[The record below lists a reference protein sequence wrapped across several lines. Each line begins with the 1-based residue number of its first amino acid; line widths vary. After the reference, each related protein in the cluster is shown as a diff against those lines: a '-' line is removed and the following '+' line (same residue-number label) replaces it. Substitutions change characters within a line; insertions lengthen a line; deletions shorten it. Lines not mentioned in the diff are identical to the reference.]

1 MFNYVLIL
9 WISETLITWG
19 SNFSGTNK
27 ISDPNA
33 IAGISIIH
41 LLLSYVS
48 FPAYLL
54 PISPLCIFQCVSST
68 LRLSAAA
75 ARASIAVCGASLQ
88 LCVRW
93 VLAHNS
99 GCVNRTIFFSF
110 SKKFVKLTK
119 LDIRELVLVKAAVL
133 FAFKVNLRSPLK
145 PQKSW
150 PSENKNCV
158 KTAQTHKKIETT
170 TKKIMVSRRKILSRS
185 RDELHSDIYF
195 MAEDDDEDVW
205 YSKEKLY
212 RVSSIIFSCFSL

>member
-1 MFNYVLIL
+1 M
-9 WISETLITWG
+9 
-19 SNFSGTNK
+19 
-27 ISDPNA
+27 
-33 IAGISIIH
+33 
-41 LLLSYVS
+41 
-48 FPAYLL
+48 L
-54 PISPLCIFQCVSST
+54 PISPPCIFQCVSGT
-68 LRLSAAA
+68 LKLSA

-119 LDIRELVLVKAAVL
+119 LDIRELVFVKAAVL

-158 KTAQTHKKIETT
+158 KTAQTHNWNNNKKNHGVS
-170 TKKIMVSRRKILSRS
+170 KKNIVSFKGRASFRYLFYGRRWR
-185 RDELHSDIYF
+185 RRCVVF
-195 MAEDDDEDVW
+195 
-205 YSKEKLY
+205 
-212 RVSSIIFSCFSL
+212 

>member
-1 MFNYVLIL
+1 MSKTGPYENIII
-9 WISETLITWG
+9 IS
-19 SNFSGTNK
+19 SGFFVP
-27 ISDPNA
+27 SV
-33 IAGISIIH
+33 H
-41 LLLSYVS
+41 HV
-48 FPAYLL
+48 
-54 PISPLCIFQCVSST
+54 ST
-68 LRLSAAA
+68 LRVSAEA

-99 GCVNRTIFFSF
+99 GCVNRTIFFLF
-110 SKKFVKLTK
+110 QKKFVKLTK
-119 LDIRELVLVKAAVL
+119 LDIRELVFVKAAVL

-145 PQKSW
+145 PPKSW

-158 KTAQTHKKIETT
+158 KTAQTQKNWNN
-170 TKKIMVSRRKILSRS
+170 KKIMVSRRKILSRS

-212 RVSSIIFSCFSL
+212 RVSSIIFTCFKYVESWES